1 MRQELSKLTRLY
13 RPMLSPR
20 CPLPAETE
28 SRAKS
33 QAPTRVECGW
43 RQPCSLL
50 HPSECCLLKLSQ
62 HLAAFFGFF
71 LHMLPCLLSSLWTGA
86 FCPWF
91 GWRTLVSEGFCLS
104 RNFLF
109 GIPIS
114 ATFMN
119 FFLSRDFCVATESAT
134 RGLFILSIC
143 RSSFSLRASSS

>member
-71 LHMLPCLLSSLWTGA
+71 LHMLLKIEQDYYYFSKLEM
-86 FCPWF
+86 FCD
-91 GWRTLVSEGFCLS
+91 
-104 RNFLF
+104 
-109 GIPIS
+109 II
-114 ATFMN
+114 
-119 FFLSRDFCVATESAT
+119 
-134 RGLFILSIC
+134 
-143 RSSFSLRASSS
+143 